1 MVKNIGRTLKENKKK
16 VAIITLVVLLII
28 IIGVSYAWLRTTLK
42 GKKDV
47 QIIVGNIDLV
57 LNEKN
62 DGIQLV
68 NVIPTYDDD
77 GKSGTPY
84 QFSLENKSNIGL
96 YYTLSLVDDEEALS
110 NCQTT
115 DGGSCELLDPRDVRY
130 ELKMGDRTFTGSL
143 SDSSIISYGV
153 IDSKEVID
161 GELKVWLNIN
171 ATNEAM
177 GKVYL
182 GQLKVFATQQVD
194 DPDFEQGNDA
204 VNAPDMDSNMIA
216 IKHDGYNW
224 VKTDTSNGWYN
235 YDMGIWANA
244 VTVKSDK
251 LAEYI
256 SAPVGTEINM
266 DDVETMWVWIPR
278 YSYTIASENGTTY
291 YGKRGVYLN
300 SNPTAALPGEIDIKF
315 ISKDEKDT
323 GTAKYLA
330 TEKPKN
336 WYTPDAFTYDGE
348 ELSGIWVGKFET
360 SSSNPSASNGGG
372 NVTNLD
378 AMIKPNVTSWRNINV
393 SNIHTVATKVSA
405 EGNRYGFSTKMN
417 SHSMKNNE
425 WAVVS
430 YLSQS
435 KYGKLGN
442 ENYTGAEKEV
452 YQNKSDSYIT
462 GCSYGSPSNA
472 NTDYG
477 CQYTYDNNIRTE
489 EGMTGKGVGASTT
502 GTIYG
507 VYDMSGGAWEYVM
520 GNYNDMV
527 ASSGFDSMPE
537 AKYYN
542 KYTSNNPSTACN
554 GSECLSHGLSETS
567 GWYNDSQTMVSE
579 EYPWLVRG
587 GGYYDSTGAGVFS
600 FSRSSSQAAGSVSNS
615 FRLVMSVT
623 SP

>member
-1 MVKNIGRTLKENKKK
+1 MVKNIGRTLRENKKK

-266 DDVETMWVWIPR
+266 DDVETM
-278 YSYTIASENGTTY
+278 
-291 YGKRGVYLN
+291 
-300 SNPTAALPGEIDIKF
+300 
-315 ISKDEKDT
+315 
-323 GTAKYLA
+323 
-330 TEKPKN
+330 
-336 WYTPDAFTYDGE
+336 
-348 ELSGIWVGKFET
+348 
-360 SSSNPSASNGGG
+360 
-372 NVTNLD
+372 
-378 AMIKPNVTSWRNINV
+378 
-393 SNIHTVATKVSA
+393 
-405 EGNRYGFSTKMN
+405 
-417 SHSMKNNE
+417 
-425 WAVVS
+425 
-430 YLSQS
+430 
-435 KYGKLGN
+435 
-442 ENYTGAEKEV
+442 
-452 YQNKSDSYIT
+452 
-462 GCSYGSPSNA
+462 
-472 NTDYG
+472 
-477 CQYTYDNNIRTE
+477 
-489 EGMTGKGVGASTT
+489 
-502 GTIYG
+502 
-507 VYDMSGGAWEYVM
+507 
-520 GNYNDMV
+520 
-527 ASSGFDSMPE
+527 
-537 AKYYN
+537 
-542 KYTSNNPSTACN
+542 
-554 GSECLSHGLSETS
+554 
-567 GWYNDSQTMVSE
+567 
-579 EYPWLVRG
+579 
-587 GGYYDSTGAGVFS
+587 
-600 FSRSSSQAAGSVSNS
+600 
-615 FRLVMSVT
+615 
-623 SP
+623 